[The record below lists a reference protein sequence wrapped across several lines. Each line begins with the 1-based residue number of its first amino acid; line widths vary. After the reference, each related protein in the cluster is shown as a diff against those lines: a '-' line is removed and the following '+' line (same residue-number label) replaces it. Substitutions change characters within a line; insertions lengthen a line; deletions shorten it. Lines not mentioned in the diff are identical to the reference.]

1 MDFRERL
8 IKLRDENRLSQQELA
23 DMLDVTRQTVSRWE
37 SGRSYPSIPQMARI
51 CSAFAIDA
59 NEMLGC
65 TAEKPVDEAQTT
77 HNGAEEAQ
85 QKPHAKRKFIACVA
99 VLAALFAAALGGLI
113 ATIVYA
119 VKDAGYDSSAT
130 VWVVSIPQNTPMIVL
145 CVFLALFMVLIAAI
159 FIYMIIRG
167 KRR

>member
-8 IKLRDENRLSQQELA
+8 IKLRDENKLSQQELA

-51 CSAFAIDA
+51 CSTFAIDA

-65 TAEKPVDEAQTT
+65 TAEKPDDAQTKE
-77 HNGAEEAQ
+77 NGAEDAQ

-99 VLAALFAAALGGLI
+99 VLAVLFAAALGGLI

-145 CVFLALFMVLIAAI
+145 CIFLALFMVLIAAI

>member
-37 SGRSYPSIPQMARI
+37 SGKSYPSIPQMARI
-51 CSAFAIDA
+51 CSTFAIDA

-65 TAEKPVDEAQTT
+65 TTEKSDDAQTKE
-77 HNGAEEAQ
+77 NGAEDAQ

-145 CVFLALFMVLIAAI
+145 CVFLTLFMVLIAAI

>member
-51 CSAFAIDA
+51 CSTFAIDA

-65 TAEKPVDEAQTT
+65 TAEKPDDVQTKE
-77 HNGAEEAQ
+77 NGAEDAQ

-145 CVFLALFMVLIAAI
+145 CIFLALFMVLIAAI
-159 FIYMIIRG
+159 FIYLIIRG